1 MWISTIL
8 TFKSKST
15 LKTNQCTIQ
24 NKIINMATSLV
35 AVIISTRERE
45 SNIQHFFITHVK
57 KLEIAINNK
66 TIKTKENQC
75 LWEKKKSWQNHFF
88 FCYNVCG
95 VYRKAYIYYKFLIF
109 LFFLIQSKGMSHHIT
124 SHRALSTHLSI
135 CSFVVDDSSFFLNVL
150 FNFLIFW
157 DISL

>member
-1 MWISTIL
+1 MYRKFENQILVPHTLFTFMWISTIL
-8 TFKSKST
+8 TFNFVFKKIFKSKST

-75 LWEKKKSWQNHFF
+75 LWEKKKKVDKTIFF
-88 FCYNVCG
+88 FFVIMCVG
-95 VYRKAYIYYKFLIF
+95 FIKKLIY
-109 LFFLIQSKGMSHHIT
+109 T
-124 SHRALSTHLSI
+124 T
-135 CSFVVDDSSFFLNVL
+135 
-150 FNFLIFW
+150 NF
-157 DISL
+157 